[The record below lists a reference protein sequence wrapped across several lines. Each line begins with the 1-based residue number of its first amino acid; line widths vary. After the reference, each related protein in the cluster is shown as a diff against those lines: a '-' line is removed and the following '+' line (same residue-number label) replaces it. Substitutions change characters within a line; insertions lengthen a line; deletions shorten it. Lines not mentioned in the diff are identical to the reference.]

1 MPLPCLALSG
11 RPCNC
16 HLSCS
21 QAEHPCFLCRRH
33 DDVDANRRPP
43 GYFMRTF
50 VLSGPLPISSE
61 RDSSNIKPL
70 SPPRVR
76 PPFDTLRPHRCL
88 LISSVSPLLTTSIR
102 PATMLHTI

>member
-21 QAEHPCFLCRRH
+21 QAEHPCFLCRTH

-43 GYFMRTF
+43 VYFMRTF

-70 SPPRVR
+70 SPTRRSEEHTSELQSLTNLVCR
-76 PPFDTLRPHRCL
+76 L
-88 LISSVSPLLTTSIR
+88 LLEKKKKNK
-102 PATMLHTI
+102 